1 MYEFIRK
8 LFMEK
13 VKNYSKV
20 IIIMII
26 IVASMVMTVKKKV
39 MKHGSFRTRKAKKIN
54 NLREKMVVS

>member
-20 IIIMII
+20 II

>member
-39 MKHGSFRTRKAKKIN
+39 MKHGSFRTRKAKKN
-54 NLREKMVVS
+54 